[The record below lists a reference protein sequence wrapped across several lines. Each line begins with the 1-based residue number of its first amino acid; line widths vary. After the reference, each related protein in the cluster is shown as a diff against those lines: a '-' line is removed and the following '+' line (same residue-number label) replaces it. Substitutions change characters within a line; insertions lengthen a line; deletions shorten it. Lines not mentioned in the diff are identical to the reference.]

1 MGRRAIVVAFLFFIV
16 TPGLVRGALAQ
27 ELSGESRLAF
37 VPASMLAP
45 IAVPNVPAT
54 PPAEGD
60 DEIDIAAPDAQA
72 IGPIV
77 QPYRRIDTGRDS
89 ALLTSLYVTTAITQ
103 ALDIHSTL
111 RALDR
116 GGVETNPML
125 SGLTGNKAAFIA
137 VKGAVAASSIF
148 AARRLAKRNK
158 VAAIATL
165 VAINTAYG
173 LVAHHNY
180 KVAARLR

>member
-1 MGRRAIVVAFLFFIV
+1 MERRAVVIAFLFFIMA
-16 TPGLVRGALAQ
+16 PGVVRYALAQ
-27 ELSGESRLAF
+27 ELSGDSRLAF

-45 IAVPNVPAT
+45 IVVPRVPEANL
-54 PPAEGD
+54 P
-60 DEIDIAAPDAQA
+60 AAPDDAVVPEIQVA
-72 IGPIV
+72 VPIV
-77 QPYRRIDTGRDS
+77 EPYRRLDRGSDS
-89 ALLTSLYVTTAITQ
+89 AVLTSLYATTAIMQ
-103 ALDIHSTL
+103 ALDVHSTL

-125 SGLTGNKAAFIA
+125 SGLTGNKAAFVV

-148 AARRLAKRNK
+148 AARRLAKRNR
-158 VAAIATL
+158 VAAVATL
-165 VAINTAYG
+165 VAINVAYG